1 MTAANAGP
9 PETALTAQQ
18 IDTFWRDG
26 VLIVE
31 DAVTPAQLAGLRR
44 AFAAW
49 VEESRS
55 HDVAYG
61 AMVDGRPRFDLEPGH
76 SAERPALR
84 RVAAPADISEA
95 YYQVMADS
103 RMTELV
109 ADLIGPDLRF
119 HHCKIN
125 SKLPGAATQVKWHQD
140 FLYDPHSNT
149 DLVTALLMLDEVTD
163 ENGPLEVVPGSHTG
177 PLHSLWHDGAFTG
190 AVADETAAALAG
202 RAVSCIGPAGA
213 VCLMHGCLLHG
224 SAAHRSDRPRTL
236 FIAVYAAADAVPLAP
251 NPVPGRHYGMIV
263 RGREPN
269 RIRATHFEMESPEH
283 PKGASF
289 FVQQARVQSGAGRS

>member
-1 MTAANAGP
+1 M
-9 PETALTAQQ
+9 ALSDHEIEA
-18 IDTFWRDG
+18 FRRDG
-26 VLIVE
+26 MLIVE

-44 AFAAW
+44 DFAAW

-55 HDVAYG
+55 HDAAYG

-84 RVAAPADISEA
+84 RVAAPADLSEA
-95 YYQVMADS
+95 FYDVMADS
-103 RMTELV
+103 RMTDVV
-109 ADLIGPDLRF
+109 ADLIGPDLRL

-149 DLVTALLMLDEVTD
+149 DLVTALLMLDDVTE
-163 ENGPLEVVPGSHTG
+163 ENGPLEVVPGSHKG
-177 PLHSLWHDGAFTG
+177 PLLSLWHDGVFTG

-202 RAVSCIGPAGA
+202 RTVSCTGPAGA

-224 SAAHRSDRPRTL
+224 SAANRSDRPRTL
-236 FIAVYAAADAVPLAP
+236 FICVYAAADAVPLVA
-251 NPVPGRHYGMIV
+251 NPVPGRHSGMIV

-269 RIRATHFEMESPEH
+269 RIRTTPFEMEAPEH

-289 FVQQARVQSGAGRS
+289 FVQQAGHS